1 MRRVLVGLAL
11 TVMLAVPQMAV
22 AQDNTEIQVYGADLV
37 APGATMVELHS
48 NFTFRGRA
56 DTVDGVL
63 PTRHAFHETLEI
75 THGFTSIFEVG
86 FYLFTNERA
95 GDGAAVTGV
104 HVRPRFRIPASWHL
118 PVGLSLSNEI
128 GYARRKFSPDTWTWE
143 IRPIIDQTI
152 GPVYWSFNPVLEVAL
167 HGESAGQAPGFSP
180 NAKVAVQVVPWMQ
193 MGVEYYG
200 ALGPVSGFDP
210 LQAQE
215 QQIFPALDFNFS
227 PNLEINAGVGFGL
240 TNATDK
246 LLAKLILGYR
256 FGA

>member
-1 MRRVLVGLAL
+1 MRVAIVGIAL
-11 TVMLAVPQMAV
+11 SV
-22 AQDNTEIQVYGADLV
+22 AAALPKVAAAQENTEIQVYGADLV
-37 APGATMVELHS
+37 ATGYTMVELHS
-48 NFTFRGRA
+48 NFTFDGRA

-63 PTRHAFHETLEI
+63 PTDHAFHETLEI
-75 THGFTSIFEVG
+75 THGFASIFEVG

-95 GDGAAVTGV
+95 GDGASVTGV

-118 PVGLSLSNEI
+118 PVGLSLSQEI

-167 HGESAGQAPGFSP
+167 HGESSGQAPDFSP
-180 NAKVAVQVVPWMQ
+180 NVKVALAVVPWMQ
-193 MGVEYYG
+193 LGVEYYG
-200 ALGPVSGFDP
+200 SLGPVTGFDT
-210 LQAQE
+210 LQGQE
-215 QQIFPALDFNFS
+215 HQLFPAVDFNFS
-227 PNLEINAGVGFGL
+227 PNVEINAGVGLGL

-256 FGA
+256 FGG